1 MHMADKGGLV
11 PRGSSR
17 TRVARSTARTTR
29 RRRST
34 ARRFRAG
41 GKAPFAHTRGYGE
54 RARGALGSLT
64 FPTRKMAEPKTT
76 PRARKVTRRRR
87 HVIAAYPQLAGSPC
101 GTARF
106 FRLLATRASAQSSA
120 SSVASAANN
129 RRSVSEIEN
138 DGRVHCGH
146 YGGESGRCHG

>member
-1 MHMADKGGLV
+1 MADKGGLV
-11 PRGSSR
+11 PRRSPR
-17 TRVARSTARTTR
+17 TRLARSAVRMVR

-34 ARRFRAG
+34 ARRARVGGGPRWRAR
-41 GKAPFAHTRGYGE
+41 ARPRE
-54 RARGALGSLT
+54 RANGALGSLT

-87 HVIAAYPQLAGSPC
+87 RVIAAYPRLASGPC

-106 FRLLATRASAQSSA
+106 FRLSRRAPAPSRPRVPSRARPTIA
-120 SSVASAANN
+120 VP
-129 RRSVSEIEN
+129 RGEIEN

-146 YGGESGRCHG
+146 YGGELGRRHG